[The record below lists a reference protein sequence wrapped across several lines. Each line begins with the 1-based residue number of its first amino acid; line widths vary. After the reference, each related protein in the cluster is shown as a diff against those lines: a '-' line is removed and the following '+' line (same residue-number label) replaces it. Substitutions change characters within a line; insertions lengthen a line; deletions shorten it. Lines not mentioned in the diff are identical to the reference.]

1 MPTAK
6 ILTERE
12 LKQAL
17 NHCARRRHT
26 LRDRTIIYFSFLA
39 GLRVCEIAA
48 LTVSDVYDSSG
59 EPRTRFVLHAHQTK
73 GSSARVVHV
82 CQKLIRHLREY
93 WSIAQHH
100 EYDGAVFQ
108 TQIGS
113 GFSANTM
120 CQLLLNIY
128 AECNLKGCSSHSG
141 RRTFITRL
149 ADSGVAVHVL
159 AALAGHKHI
168 ATTQRYITVND
179 AMLARA
185 VELL

>member
-82 CQKLIRHLREY
+82 CQKLVRHLRDY

-108 TQIGS
+108 TQIS
-113 GFSANTM
+113 SCFSANTM

-128 AECNLKGCSSHSG
+128 SECNLKGCSSHS
-141 RRTFITRL
+141 
-149 ADSGVAVHVL
+149 
-159 AALAGHKHI
+159 
-168 ATTQRYITVND
+168 
-179 AMLARA
+179 
-185 VELL
+185 